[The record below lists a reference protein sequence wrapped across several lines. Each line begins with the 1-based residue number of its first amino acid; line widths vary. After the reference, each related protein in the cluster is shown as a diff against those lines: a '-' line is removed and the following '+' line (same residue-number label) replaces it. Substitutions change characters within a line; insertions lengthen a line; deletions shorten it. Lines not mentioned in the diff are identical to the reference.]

1 MKNIDGIIA
10 ELAAIDSE
18 AFEDQLT
25 IPTVE
30 VRSKTDEVVISGN
43 KAGLQHLALQLLRIS
58 NSSVVGAHYH
68 LDEVSIADFAESNV
82 IFVLNDF
89 HSDVPN

>member
-10 ELAAIDSE
+10 ALAAIDSE
-18 AFEDQLT
+18 ALETQLT

-30 VRSKTDEVVISGN
+30 IRSKTGEVVISGN
-43 KAGLQHLALQLLRIS
+43 KTGLQHLALQLLRIS

-68 LDEVSIADFAESNV
+68 LDETSIADIAESNI
-82 IFVLNDF
+82 IFTLNHF
-89 HSDVPN
+89 HSDVSR